1 MPRRRA
7 AAATTSHR
15 PTAAETLL
23 AALRQDPAPYAT
35 DRALQAVTQRSA
47 QIIADMAPLR
57 QQVQRSTVAKVASQP
72 SGKEQARTHLAQV
85 AAEVAGDVFAY
96 ANEQRNTTL
105 QAIADYSQN
114 DFERLRG
121 SRLTDA
127 ATAVY
132 QATQDKAYK
141 KALQAD
147 YDLTDTRLQELADAL
162 AAYDT
167 LKTSVKETV
176 IDGQTAR
183 ASLRTEFAELGTL
196 LQDRLM
202 RQLRKY
208 ERKAPA
214 FYARV
219 VAARQVVD
227 RPGSATSAGTPF
239 VAGA

>member
-1 MPRRRA
+1 MLTARQDNRL
-7 AAATTSHR
+7 
-15 PTAAETLL
+15 TAAETLL

-35 DRALQAVTQRSA
+35 DKALQAVVARLA
-47 QIIADMAPLR
+47 GIIAHMAPLR
-57 QQVQRSTVAKVASQP
+57 QQAQRATLAKVAGQP
-72 SGKEQARTHLAQV
+72 SNKEQARTHLAQV
-85 AAEVAGDVFAY
+85 AAEIAGDVFAY
-96 ANEQRNTTL
+96 ASEQRNTTL
-105 QAIADYSQN
+105 QAVADYSQG
-114 DFERLRG
+114 DFENLRG

-127 ATAVY
+127 ATALY
-132 QATQDKAYK
+132 QATQDAAYK
-141 KALQAD
+141 KTLQAD
-147 YDLTDTRLQELADAL
+147 YDLTTDRLQELQDAL
-162 AAYDT
+162 AAFDA
-167 LKTSVKETV
+167 LKTQPRTTL

-227 RPGSATSAGTPF
+227 RPGAATNAGTPP
-239 VAGA
+239 VVNG